1 MNEYKVLSSAK
12 VYFED
17 VVEASDLTE
26 AKKIAKNTLL
36 NVDADISDPSLLPQ
50 DKYEIDKIERVEL
63 ID

>member
-1 MNEYKVLSSAK
+1 MKEYKVLSSAK

-17 VVEASDLTE
+17 VVKAKNLSE

-36 NVDADISDPSLLPQ
+36 NIDADISDPSLLPQ
-50 DKYEIDKIERVEL
+50 DKYEIDKIERVEE